1 MKIAVYE
8 RVSTS
13 EQDTGS
19 QRHAVDQWLK
29 TKLPPGQHSIQYFT
43 DQGISGKTEKRPA
56 FQQLLTGVESG
67 EIDTVVTFRLD
78 RLSRKATT
86 ALTLLLDWIR
96 RDVQFFAV
104 DQAILHL
111 GKENPMRLTI
121 AAMFSELAQL
131 EREALSSRVK
141 AGIQAAK
148 ARGVKFG
155 AVSKLTAGQREK
167 IKQLVAAGKPM
178 RSIGAQFGVSAAT
191 ICRVK

>member
-1 MKIAVYE
+1 MKVGIYE

-19 QRHAVDQWLK
+19 QRYAVDQWLAK
-29 TKLPPGQHSIQYFT
+29 RGITEVRTFT
-43 DQGISGKTEKRPA
+43 DLGISGKTDKRPA
-56 FQQLLTGVESG
+56 FQALLAAVELG

-86 ALTLLLDWIR
+86 ALTLLLDWIKK
-96 RDVQFFAV
+96 DVQFFAV
-104 DQAILHL
+104 DQAVLHL
-111 GKENPMRLTI
+111 GKDNPMRLTI

-131 EREALSSRVK
+131 ERDALISRVK
-141 AGIQAAK
+141 AGIAAAQ

-155 AVSKLTAGQREK
+155 ATSKLSAAQRVQ
-167 IKQLVAAGKPM
+167 IKKLVAAGKPM